1 MSTQINQTINTTTT
15 SSRQT
20 KVASSAAAVGSD
32 YDDSLSAVYSYK
44 SHIAPRSTTISRR
57 QGGPGRTIVQT
68 VYSGQ
73 GLNQH
78 QGGFF
83 MGGGVPLKPKNAAVV
98 AIAENREKEKREL
111 SQLNDKFASYV
122 ERVRF
127 LEVHNKKLQ
136 MELEA
141 LKNRAGGESGKIRE
155 MYEIELREAK
165 HLIDE
170 TSKDKANAELKAR
183 TCEDDAER
191 FRKRYNDVLN
201 NRNADK
207 ARIDDLNKQIADNEA
222 EINLLKRRLGDL
234 EDEAKRYKVET
245 QRLLGEIQRI
255 TAELDTETLQ
265 RVQLENEKNGL
276 EEELSFLRQM
286 HAQELEDLRQ
296 KSFLDVGLDSSQFF
310 KSELANAIREIRNEY
325 EQINSNQRQEMEQ
338 WYRMKIQEVQTR
350 GRPEAAD
357 TVIAREE
364 TRKLRSAVSDQRRE
378 IANMKARNA
387 ELDARIKE
395 IEELLLA
402 EQKDG
407 QALID
412 EKEAEIKEL
421 RRRQAELLND
431 YDELT
436 KMKTTLE
443 EEIHTYRRL
452 LEGEGEKEGLKQV
465 VEGIEER
472 ARQQMYTTGN
482 NQQGGGQ
489 GGSAAGG
496 GGSTSYSF
504 SIQQSSGGGRYQSG
518 NTVVSAAQRGSSAH
532 NASQQSGGSSVTKL
546 KYSY

>member
-1 MSTQINQTINTTTT
+1 MSSSTTTT
-15 SSRQT
+15 RTT
-20 KVASSAAAVGSD
+20 KTE
-32 YDDSLSAVYSYK
+32 YDDSLSAVSYSYK

-57 QGGPGRTIVQT
+57 NAGPGRTIVQT
-68 VYSGQ
+68 VYSSQ
-73 GLNQH
+73 S
-78 QGGFF
+78 GGFGQQNAGGF
-83 MGGGVPLKPKNAAVV
+83 LYGGGVPLKPKNAAVV

-183 TCEDDAER
+183 TCEEDAER
-191 FRKRYNDVLN
+191 FRKRYSEVLN

-207 ARIDDLNKQIADNEA
+207 ARIDDLNKQIAENEA

-234 EDEAKRYKVET
+234 EDEAKRYKIET
-245 QRLLGEIQRI
+245 QRLLSEIQRI

-325 EQINSNQRQEMEQ
+325 EQINNNQRAEMEQ

-364 TRKLRSAVSDQRRE
+364 TRKLRTAVSDQRRE

-395 IEELLLA
+395 IEELLLT

-407 QALID
+407 KALID
-412 EKEAEIKEL
+412 EKDAEINEL
-421 RRRQAELLND
+421 RRRQAELLAD

-443 EEIHTYRRL
+443 EEIQTYRRL

-472 ARQQMYTTGN
+472 ARQQMFN
-482 NQQGGGQ
+482 
-489 GGSAAGG
+489 APAGG
-496 GGSTSYSF
+496 YGGTTSYSF
-504 SIQQSSGGGRYQSG
+504 SIQSSAGGGRYSAG
-518 NTVVSAAQRGSSAH
+518 NTVTSLISSNARTGGGSVSS
-532 NASQQSGGSSVTKL
+532 SGGSAVSKL
-546 KYSY
+546 KYQY

>member
-1 MSTQINQTINTTTT
+1 MTSQQTTTT
-15 SSRQT
+15 TTVRRET
-20 KVASSAAAVGSD
+20 KTAQSND
-32 YDDSLSAVYSYK
+32 YDDALSAVYSYK
-44 SHIAPRSTTISRR
+44 SHIAPRSTTIGRR
-57 QGGPGRTIVQT
+57 NGGAGRTIVQT
-68 VYSGQ
+68 VYSSSAGGFGQ
-73 GLNQH
+73 GGSS
-78 QGGFF
+78 GGFLY
-83 MGGGVPLKPKNAAVV
+83 GSGVPLKPKNAAVV

-141 LKNRAGGESGKIRE
+141 LKNRAGGESGKIRD
-155 MYEIELREAK
+155 MYEIELKEAK

-170 TSKDKANAELKAR
+170 TSKDKANAELKAKA
-183 TCEDDAER
+183 CEEDAER
-191 FRKRYNDVLN
+191 FKRRYNEVLN

-207 ARIDDLNKQIADNEA
+207 ARIDDLNQQIASNEA

-255 TAELDTETLQ
+255 TAELDSETLQ

-325 EQINSNQRQEMEQ
+325 EQINNNQRAEMEQ

-357 TVIAREE
+357 TIIAREE
-364 TRKLRSAVSDQRRE
+364 TRKLRTAVSDQRRE

-421 RRRQAELLND
+421 RRRQQELLAD

-436 KMKTTLE
+436 RMKTTLE
-443 EEIHTYRRL
+443 EEIQTYRRL

-472 ARQQMYTTGN
+472 ARQQMFN
-482 NQQGGGQ
+482 APGGA

-496 GGSTSYSF
+496 YGGNTSYSF
-504 SIQQSSGGGRYQSG
+504 SIQSSSGGGRYAAG
-518 NTVVSAAQRGSSAH
+518 NTVASTITSATRTS
-532 NASQQSGGSSVTKL
+532 SGGAGAQQGSTVSKL
-546 KYSY
+546 KFAY

>member
-1 MSTQINQTINTTTT
+1 MSTQQTTTT
-15 SSRQT
+15 TTTRRET
-20 KVASSAAAVGSD
+20 KTASSAD

-44 SHIAPRSTTISRR
+44 SHIAPRSTTIGRR
-57 QGGPGRTIVQT
+57 NAGPGRTIVQT
-68 VYSGQ
+68 VYSSSSGGFGQ
-73 GLNQH
+73 GGAS
-78 QGGFF
+78 GGFLY
-83 MGGGVPLKPKNAAVV
+83 GSGVPLKPKNAAVV

-170 TSKDKANAELKAR
+170 TSKDKANAELKAKA
-183 TCEDDAER
+183 CEEDAER
-191 FRKRYNDVLN
+191 FKRRYNDVLN

-207 ARIDDLNKQIADNEA
+207 ARIDELNQQIASNEA

-234 EDEAKRYKVET
+234 EDEAKRYKIET

-255 TAELDTETLQ
+255 TAELDSETLQ

-325 EQINSNQRQEMEQ
+325 EQINNNQRAEMEQ

-357 TVIAREE
+357 TIIAREE
-364 TRKLRSAVSDQRRE
+364 TRKLRTAVSDQRRE

-421 RRRQAELLND
+421 RRRQQELLAD

-436 KMKTTLE
+436 RMKTTLE
-443 EEIHTYRRL
+443 EEIQTYRRL

-472 ARQQMYTTGN
+472 ARQQMFN
-482 NQQGGGQ
+482 APGG
-489 GGSAAGG
+489 AGG
-496 GGSTSYSF
+496 YGPGGAGAGSNSYSF
-504 SIQQSSGGGRYQSG
+504 SIQSSSGGGRYTAG
-518 NTVVSAAQRGSSAH
+518 NTIASTITTSTRTSTGGAGSTQASNVS
-532 NASQQSGGSSVTKL
+532 KL
-546 KYSY
+546 KYAY

>member
-1 MSTQINQTINTTTT
+1 MATTTT
-15 SSRQT
+15 TTTTTRRETSKQE
-20 KVASSAAAVGSD
+20 
-32 YDDSLSAVYSYK
+32 YDDALSAVSYSYK

-57 QGGPGRTIVQT
+57 NAGPGRTIVQT
-68 VYSGQ
+68 VYSSGSSYGQ
-73 GLNQH
+73 GNAALY
-78 QGGFF
+78 
-83 MGGGVPLKPKNAAVV
+83 GGGVPLKPKNAAVV

-170 TSKDKANAELKAR
+170 TSKDKANAEIKAR
-183 TCEDDAER
+183 TCEEDAER
-191 FRKRYNDVLN
+191 FRKRYNDVVN

-207 ARIDDLNKQIADNEA
+207 ARIDELNKQIADNEA

-234 EDEAKRYKVET
+234 EDEAKRYKIET

-325 EQINSNQRQEMEQ
+325 EQINNNQRAEMEQ

-395 IEELLLA
+395 IEELLLT

-421 RRRQAELLND
+421 RRRQAELMAD

-443 EEIHTYRRL
+443 EEIQTYRRL

-472 ARQQMYTTGN
+472 ARQQMFSTPSVTA
-482 NQQGGGQ
+482 
-489 GGSAAGG
+489 GS
-496 GGSTSYSF
+496 SSYSF
-504 SIQQSSGGGRYQSG
+504 SVQQSSGGGRYAS
-518 NTVVSAAQRGSSAH
+518 SSAH
-532 NASQQSGGSSVTKL
+532 GSAGRSAGSSTNTSSKV
-546 KYSY
+546 KYTY

>member
-1 MSTQINQTINTTTT
+1 MSSTSTSTTRRETRTTQE
-15 SSRQT
+15 
-20 KVASSAAAVGSD
+20 V
-32 YDDSLSAVYSYK
+32 DDSLSAVSYSYK

-57 QGGPGRTIVQT
+57 NAGPGRTIVQT
-68 VYSGQ
+68 VYSSSSGYGPANQ
-73 GLNQH
+73 GFL
-78 QGGFF
+78 F
-83 MGGGVPLKPKNAAVV
+83 GGGVPLKPKNAAVV

-183 TCEDDAER
+183 TCEEDAER
-191 FRKRYNDVLN
+191 FRKRYNDVLA

-207 ARIDDLNKQIADNEA
+207 DRINALNQEIAQNEA

-325 EQINSNQRQEMEQ
+325 EQINNNQRAEMEQ

-395 IEELLLA
+395 IEELLMA

-407 QALID
+407 AALIS
-412 EKEAEIKEL
+412 EKDAEIKDLERRHKEL
-421 RRRQAELLND
+421 VAD

-436 KMKTTLE
+436 RMKTTLE
-443 EEIHTYRRL
+443 EEIQTYRRL
-452 LEGEGEKEGLKQV
+452 LEGDNDKEGLKQV

-472 ARQQMYTTGN
+472 ARAQMFN
-482 NQQGGGQ
+482 
-489 GGSAAGG
+489 APGG

-504 SIQQSSGGGRYQSG
+504 SIQSSAGGNRYATG
-518 NTVVSAAQRGSSAH
+518 NTVASLISSSSSSRAGASTSSGS
-532 NASQQSGGSSVTKL
+532 KL
-546 KYSY
+546 KYTY

>member
-1 MSTQINQTINTTTT
+1 MS
-15 SSRQT
+15 S
-20 KVASSAAAVGSD
+20 SSATRKSQD
-32 YDDSLSAVYSYK
+32 FDESLSTVSYSYK

-57 QGGPGRTIVQT
+57 NGGPGRTIVQT
-68 VYSGQ
+68 VYSSAA
-73 GLNQH
+73 
-78 QGGFF
+78 GGFGQQNGGF
-83 MGGGVPLKPKNAAVV
+83 LYGGGVPLKPKNAAVV

-111 SQLNDKFASYV
+111 CQLNDKFASYV

-183 TCEDDAER
+183 TCEEDAER
-191 FRKRYNDVLN
+191 FRKRYSDVLN

-207 ARIDDLNKQIADNEA
+207 ARIDDLNKQIAENEA
-222 EINLLKRRLGDL
+222 EINLLRRRLGDL
-234 EDEAKRYKVET
+234 EDEAKRYKIET
-245 QRLLGEIQRI
+245 QRLLSEIQRI

-325 EQINSNQRQEMEQ
+325 EQINTNQRAEMEQ

-364 TRKLRSAVSDQRRE
+364 TRKLRTAVSDQRRE

-395 IEELLLA
+395 IEELLLT

-407 QALID
+407 KALID
-412 EKEAEIKEL
+412 EKDAEINEL
-421 RRRQAELLND
+421 RRRQAELMAD
-431 YDELT
+431 YEELT

-472 ARQQMYTTGN
+472 ARQQMFN
-482 NQQGGGQ
+482 
-489 GGSAAGG
+489 APAGG
-496 GGSTSYSF
+496 FQGQTSYSF
-504 SIQQSSGGGRYQSG
+504 SVSQQSGGGRYSSSNAVVNAVAG
-518 NTVVSAAQRGSSAH
+518 KNTSNSIS
-532 NASQQSGGSSVTKL
+532 KL
-546 KYSY
+546 KYSYWFDSSMNWDIYKKK

>member
-1 MSTQINQTINTTTT
+1 MSTQ
-15 SSRQT
+15 SSSKIIRET
-20 KVASSAAAVGSD
+20 KSQEF
-32 YDDSLSAVYSYK
+32 DDSLSAVYSYK
-44 SHIAPRSTTISRR
+44 SHITPRSTTISRR
-57 QGGPGRTIVQT
+57 NAGPGRTIVQT
-68 VYSGQ
+68 VYSS
-73 GLNQH
+73 NAV
-78 QGGFF
+78 GGGNFLY
-83 MGGGVPLKPKNAAVV
+83 GGVPLKPKNAAVV

-170 TSKDKANAELKAR
+170 TSKDKANAELKAKA
-183 TCEDDAER
+183 CEEDAER
-191 FRKRYNDVLN
+191 FKRRYNEVLN

-207 ARIDDLNKQIADNEA
+207 ARIDELNKQIADNEA

-234 EDEAKRYKVET
+234 EDEAKRYKIET

-255 TAELDTETLQ
+255 TAELDSETLQ

-325 EQINSNQRQEMEQ
+325 EQINNNQRNEMEQ

-350 GRPEAAD
+350 GRPDSAD

-364 TRKLRSAVSDQRRE
+364 TRKLRTAVSDQRRE

-412 EKEAEIKEL
+412 EKELEIKEL
-421 RRRQAELLND
+421 RRRQQELMAD
-431 YDELT
+431 YEELT

-443 EEIHTYRRL
+443 EEIQTYRRL
-452 LEGEGEKEGLKQV
+452 LEGEGDKEGLKQV

-472 ARQQMYTTGN
+472 ARQTMYNAPSAGY
-482 NQQGGGQ
+482 GG
-489 GGSAAGG
+489 
-496 GGSTSYSF
+496 TSYSL
-504 SIQQSSGGGRYQSG
+504 SIQSSAGGGRY
-518 NTVVSAAQRGSSAH
+518 VAGSST
-532 NASQQSGGSSVTKL
+532 ASLNSSRTTTGGTISKL
-546 KYSY
+546 KFNY

>member
-1 MSTQINQTINTTTT
+1 MTTQINTT
-15 SSRQT
+15 SIRREGKTST
-20 KVASSAAAVGSD
+20 ISD
-32 YDDSLSAVYSYK
+32 YDDSNLSAVSYSYK
-44 SHIAPRSTTISRR
+44 SHITPRSTTISRR
-57 QGGPGRTIVQT
+57 NVGPGRTIVQQS
-68 VYSGQ
+68 YSSQSG
-73 GLNQH
+73 N
-78 QGGFF
+78 
-83 MGGGVPLKPKNAAVV
+83 MYGGGVPLKPKNAAVV

-183 TCEDDAER
+183 TCEEDAER

-207 ARIDDLNKQIADNEA
+207 SRIDELNKQIADNEA

-310 KSELANAIREIRNEY
+310 KSELANAIREIRGEY
-325 EQINSNQRQEMEQ
+325 EQINGNQRAEMEQ

-350 GRPEAAD
+350 GRPDSAD

-364 TRKLRSAVSDQRRE
+364 TRKLRSAVNDQRRE

-395 IEELLLA
+395 IEELLLT

-421 RRRQAELLND
+421 RRRQADLMAD
-431 YDELT
+431 YEELT

-443 EEIHTYRRL
+443 EEIQTYRRL

-465 VEGIEER
+465 VENIEER
-472 ARQQMYTTGN
+472 ARSQRYN
-482 NQQGGGQ
+482 NSSSNAISGGG
-489 GGSAAGG
+489 A
-496 GGSTSYSF
+496 SYSF
-504 SIQQSSGGGRYQSG
+504 SIQSSSGGGTAHRSG
-518 NTVVSAAQRGSSAH
+518 YNAGQTTSSSLFTNRGGGGTTSS
-532 NASQQSGGSSVTKL
+532 SSKL
-546 KYSY
+546 KYTY

>member
-1 MSTQINQTINTTTT
+1 MS
-15 SSRQT
+15 S
-20 KVASSAAAVGSD
+20 SSATRKSQD
-32 YDDSLSAVYSYK
+32 FDESLSTVSYSYK

-57 QGGPGRTIVQT
+57 NGGPGRTIVQT
-68 VYSGQ
+68 VYSSAA
-73 GLNQH
+73 
-78 QGGFF
+78 GGFGPQNGGF
-83 MGGGVPLKPKNAAVV
+83 LYGGGVPLKPKNAAVV
-98 AIAENREKEKREL
+98 AIAEGREKEKREL

-183 TCEDDAER
+183 TCEEDAER
-191 FRKRYNDVLN
+191 FRKRYSDVLN

-207 ARIDDLNKQIADNEA
+207 ARIDDLNKQIAENEA

-234 EDEAKRYKVET
+234 EDEAKRYKIET
-245 QRLLGEIQRI
+245 QRLLSEIQRI

-325 EQINSNQRQEMEQ
+325 EQINNNQRAEMEQ

-364 TRKLRSAVSDQRRE
+364 TRKLRTAVSDQRRE

-395 IEELLLA
+395 IEELLLT

-407 QALID
+407 KALID
-412 EKEAEIKEL
+412 EKDAEINEL
-421 RRRQAELLND
+421 RRRQAELMAD
-431 YDELT
+431 YEELT

-472 ARQQMYTTGN
+472 ARQQMFN
-482 NQQGGGQ
+482 
-489 GGSAAGG
+489 APAGG
-496 GGSTSYSF
+496 FQGQTSYSF
-504 SIQQSSGGGRYQSG
+504 SVSQQSGGGRYSSSNAVVNAVAG
-518 NTVVSAAQRGSSAH
+518 KNTSNSIS
-532 NASQQSGGSSVTKL
+532 KL
-546 KYSY
+546 KYSYWFDSSMNWDIYKKKRIS

>member
-1 MSTQINQTINTTTT
+1 MSTQINTQINTSTTTT
-15 SSRQT
+15 RRETRPVQPE
-20 KVASSAAAVGSD
+20 

-57 QGGPGRTIVQT
+57 NAGPGRTMVQT
-68 VYSGQ
+68 VYSSSSGFNQNNQ
-73 GLNQH
+73 GFLY
-78 QGGFF
+78 
-83 MGGGVPLKPKNAAVV
+83 GGGVPLKPKNAAVV

-296 KSFLDVGLDSSQFF
+296 KKLFGCWLGLITIF
-310 KSELANAIREIRNEY
+310 
-325 EQINSNQRQEMEQ
+325 QI
-338 WYRMKIQEVQTR
+338 
-350 GRPEAAD
+350 
-357 TVIAREE
+357 
-364 TRKLRSAVSDQRRE
+364 
-378 IANMKARNA
+378 
-387 ELDARIKE
+387 
-395 IEELLLA
+395 
-402 EQKDG
+402 
-407 QALID
+407 
-412 EKEAEIKEL
+412 
-421 RRRQAELLND
+421 
-431 YDELT
+431 
-436 KMKTTLE
+436 
-443 EEIHTYRRL
+443 
-452 LEGEGEKEGLKQV
+452 
-465 VEGIEER
+465 
-472 ARQQMYTTGN
+472 
-482 NQQGGGQ
+482 
-489 GGSAAGG
+489 
-496 GGSTSYSF
+496 
-504 SIQQSSGGGRYQSG
+504 
-518 NTVVSAAQRGSSAH
+518 
-532 NASQQSGGSSVTKL
+532 
-546 KYSY
+546 

>member
-1 MSTQINQTINTTTT
+1 MSTQQTT
-15 SSRQT
+15 STTVRRET
-20 KVASSAAAVGSD
+20 KTTD

-44 SHIAPRSTTISRR
+44 SHIAPRSTTIGRR
-57 QGGPGRTIVQT
+57 NAGPGRTIVQT
-68 VYSGQ
+68 VYSSSSGFGAGQ
-73 GLNQH
+73 NA
-78 QGGFF
+78 GGFLY
-83 MGGGVPLKPKNAAVV
+83 GSGVPLKPKNAAVV

-155 MYEIELREAK
+155 MYEIELKEAK

-170 TSKDKANAELKAR
+170 TSKDKANAELKAKA
-183 TCEDDAER
+183 CEEDAER
-191 FRKRYNDVLN
+191 FKRRYNDVLN

-207 ARIDDLNKQIADNEA
+207 ARIDELNKQIADNEA

-234 EDEAKRYKVET
+234 EDEAKRYKIET

-255 TAELDTETLQ
+255 TAELDSETLQ

-325 EQINSNQRQEMEQ
+325 EQINNNQRAEMEQ

-357 TVIAREE
+357 TIIAREE
-364 TRKLRSAVSDQRRE
+364 TRKLRTAVSDQRRE

-412 EKEAEIKEL
+412 EKELEIKEL
-421 RRRQAELLND
+421 RRRQNELMAD
-431 YDELT
+431 YEELT
-436 KMKTTLE
+436 RMKTTLE

-472 ARQQMYTTGN
+472 ARQQMYN
-482 NQQGGGQ
+482 
-489 GGSAAGG
+489 APAGG
-496 GGSTSYSF
+496 YPGSTSYSF
-504 SIQQSSGGGRYQSG
+504 SIQSSSGGGRYTAG
-518 NTVVSAAQRGSSAH
+518 NTIASMSSSARGSSS
-532 NASQQSGGSSVTKL
+532 ASQSGGAVSKL
-546 KYSY
+546 KFAY

>member
-1 MSTQINQTINTTTT
+1 
-15 SSRQT
+15 
-20 KVASSAAAVGSD
+20 
-32 YDDSLSAVYSYK
+32 
-44 SHIAPRSTTISRR
+44 
-57 QGGPGRTIVQT
+57 
-68 VYSGQ
+68 
-73 GLNQH
+73 
-78 QGGFF
+78 
-83 MGGGVPLKPKNAAVV
+83 
-98 AIAENREKEKREL
+98 
-111 SQLNDKFASYV
+111 
-122 ERVRF
+122 
-127 LEVHNKKLQ
+127 
-136 MELEA
+136 
-141 LKNRAGGESGKIRE
+141 
-155 MYEIELREAK
+155 
-165 HLIDE
+165 
-170 TSKDKANAELKAR
+170 
-183 TCEDDAER
+183 
-191 FRKRYNDVLN
+191 
-201 NRNADK
+201 
-207 ARIDDLNKQIADNEA
+207 LNKQIAENEA

-234 EDEAKRYKVET
+234 EDEAKRYKIET
-245 QRLLGEIQRI
+245 QRLLSEIQRI

-325 EQINSNQRQEMEQ
+325 EQINNNQRAEMEQ

-364 TRKLRSAVSDQRRE
+364 TRKLRTAVSDQRRE

-395 IEELLLA
+395 IEELLLT

-407 QALID
+407 KALID
-412 EKEAEIKEL
+412 EKDAEINEL
-421 RRRQAELLND
+421 RRRQAELMAD
-431 YDELT
+431 YEELT

-472 ARQQMYTTGN
+472 ARQQMFNAPTGGF
-482 NQQGGGQ
+482 QGQ
-489 GGSAAGG
+489 
-496 GGSTSYSF
+496 TSYSF
-504 SIQQSSGGGRYQSG
+504 SISQQSGGGRYTSG
-518 NTVVSAAQRGSSAH
+518 NTV
-532 NASQQSGGSSVTKL
+532 ASLAGRQSGNNSANAISKL

>member
-1 MSTQINQTINTTTT
+1 
-15 SSRQT
+15 
-20 KVASSAAAVGSD
+20 
-32 YDDSLSAVYSYK
+32 
-44 SHIAPRSTTISRR
+44 
-57 QGGPGRTIVQT
+57 
-68 VYSGQ
+68 
-73 GLNQH
+73 
-78 QGGFF
+78 
-83 MGGGVPLKPKNAAVV
+83 
-98 AIAENREKEKREL
+98 
-111 SQLNDKFASYV
+111 
-122 ERVRF
+122 
-127 LEVHNKKLQ
+127 

-325 EQINSNQRQEMEQ
+325 EQINNNQRAEMEQ

-350 GRPEAAD
+350 GSSP
-357 TVIAREE
+357 I
-364 TRKLRSAVSDQRRE
+364 
-378 IANMKARNA
+378 
-387 ELDARIKE
+387 
-395 IEELLLA
+395 
-402 EQKDG
+402 
-407 QALID
+407 
-412 EKEAEIKEL
+412 
-421 RRRQAELLND
+421 
-431 YDELT
+431 
-436 KMKTTLE
+436 
-443 EEIHTYRRL
+443 
-452 LEGEGEKEGLKQV
+452 
-465 VEGIEER
+465 
-472 ARQQMYTTGN
+472 
-482 NQQGGGQ
+482 
-489 GGSAAGG
+489 
-496 GGSTSYSF
+496 STHF
-504 SIQQSSGGGRYQSG
+504 
-518 NTVVSAAQRGSSAH
+518 
-532 NASQQSGGSSVTKL
+532 SVTNFDDFPQKFTL
-546 KYSY
+546 KRFLFSLFHPI